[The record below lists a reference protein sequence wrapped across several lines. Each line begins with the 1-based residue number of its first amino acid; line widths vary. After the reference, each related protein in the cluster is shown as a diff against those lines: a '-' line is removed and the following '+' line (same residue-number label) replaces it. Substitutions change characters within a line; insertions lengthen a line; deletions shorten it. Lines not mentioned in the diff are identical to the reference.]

1 MQKLLSTKKMLLGYV
16 LLALLVLQPTSFF
29 GQKRSSSNKSN
40 SMNINNKNGKS
51 TIQFNDNGKNFKIE
65 YEGEIKV
72 SNDDKDI
79 IAISKGGFID
89 ITKSSFGNKRRVVI
103 ESDRSGNLIR
113 KYYEGRTEKEYN
125 PDGKSWLAE
134 ILPEIVR
141 STTIGAESRV
151 ERFFNNGGASA
162 VLNEIQKMDSDYVK
176 AAYFKLLL
184 GHNLSTN
191 ELTSLLDKAG
201 SEIESDHYLSSILKE
216 NQKAFL
222 ANSQTISAYIN
233 ASKSIKSDHYI
244 TSVLK
249 TVINDS
255 SINDSQMESLLDI
268 SKSVESDHY
277 LTQILTEVMD
287 HRDLNA
293 QNIAKIIGLSKAIE
307 SDHYK
312 TQVLK
317 KVIQSKGMPQNAY
330 DAFLATLNDVK
341 SDHYISLIISEL
353 FENKYDASTNS
364 LNGILD
370 IIERNIE
377 SGHYA
382 STIYKKMAKNNDLS
396 ESQLIAVLNATTK
409 INSGHYLSETLIA
422 FSSQVKRSS
431 EKVKS
436 AYRAAAKSINSDT
449 YYGRAVK
456 AID

>member
-1 MQKLLSTKKMLLGYV
+1 MQKSLTTKKMLLGYA
-16 LLALLVLQPTSFF
+16 LLAFLVLQPTNFF

-40 SMNINNKNGKS
+40 SISINTKNGKS
-51 TIQFNDNGKNFKIE
+51 TIQFNGIGKNFKIE
-65 YEGEIKV
+65 FEGEFKV

-79 IAISKGGFID
+79 VAISKGGFID
-89 ITKSSFGNKRRVVI
+89 ITKTSFGNKRRVVI
-103 ESDRSGNLIR
+103 ESDRNGNLIR

-134 ILPEIVR
+134 VLPEIVR
-141 STTIGAESRV
+141 STTIAAESRV
-151 ERFFNNGGASA
+151 ERFYNNGGANA
-162 VLNEIQKMDSDYVK
+162 VLSEIQEMDSDYVK

-184 GHNLSTN
+184 KHNLNTN
-191 ELTSLLDKAG
+191 ELTSLLEKAG
-201 SEIESDHYLSSILKE
+201 EEIKSDHYLSGILKE

-222 ANSQTISAYIN
+222 ANSQTITAYIN
-233 ASKSIKSDHYI
+233 ATQSIKSDHYI

-255 SINDSQMESLLDI
+255 SINDDQMERLLEI
-268 SKSVESDHY
+268 SKSVGSDHY

-287 HRDLNA
+287 HRDLNS
-293 QNIAKIIGLSKAIE
+293 QNISKIINLSKLIK

-317 KVIQSKGMPQNAY
+317 KVINSNGMPQNAY
-330 DAFLATLNDVK
+330 DAFLETLNDVK
-341 SDHYISLIISEL
+341 SDHYTTLIVSEL
-353 FENKYDASTNS
+353 FENKFDTSNNS
-364 LNGILD
+364 INGILN
-370 IIERNIE
+370 IIESNIS

-382 STIYKKMAKNNDLS
+382 STIYKKIARNNNLS
-396 ESQLIAVLNATTK
+396 ESQLIAVLNATSK
-409 INSGHYLSETLIA
+409 INSGHYLSESLIA
-422 FSSQVKRSS
+422 FSGQVKRSS
-431 EKVKS
+431 AKVKS